1 MVAGTL
7 IAPTAAAAERAAIA
21 PKVAELD
28 AKLQQQDNELA
39 QQYRWKLDGDPR
51 YDRRKEARLSVE
63 KNQTAHQRAALV
75 QRSEE
80 LRIGEVRAR
89 QHTERLDAR
98 LQALD
103 AELVRWGD
111 PAAIARA
118 LEALGPVE
126 DHIASQP
133 GMEHYAHEI
142 RRTRAALARPGEL
155 LAERDALLLKRAE
168 FAA

>member
-1 MVAGTL
+1 MLAGTL
-7 IAPTAAAAERAAIA
+7 IPPTAAAAEQAAIA

-28 AKLQQQDNELA
+28 AKLEKLGNELA
-39 QQYRWKLDGDPR
+39 AINRERMESGGRMPPKFD
-51 YDRRKEARLSVE
+51 KVNAERLRL
-63 KNQTAHQRAALV
+63 AHQRAALV
-75 QRSEE
+75 QRLEE

-103 AELVRWGD
+103 AELLKWGD

-118 LEALGPVE
+118 LEALAPVE

-133 GMEHYAHEI
+133 GLEYYAHEI